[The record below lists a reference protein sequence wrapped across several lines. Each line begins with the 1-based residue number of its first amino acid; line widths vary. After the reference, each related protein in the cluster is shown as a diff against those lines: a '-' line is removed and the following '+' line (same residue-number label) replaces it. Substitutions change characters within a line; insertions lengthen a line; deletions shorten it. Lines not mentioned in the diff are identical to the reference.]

1 VRYGR
6 GRWQLIK
13 WLLDPFALV
22 GVYLILVTAVLDRPG
37 EAPGLSLACA
47 IVPFQLVMLTVVNAL
62 GAISSRQVIIANMA
76 FPRGYIPAA
85 SALTEAA
92 AFGASLVLLALMMV
106 VYGIPPTTATLW
118 LPVVVVVNLALAVA
132 VAYPAALIGLWF
144 ADLRPFVVSFVRA
157 LFFLA
162 PGLVALNEIA
172 GRANEL
178 VRLNPLTGLFEAYR
192 DALLY
197 GRAPEAWELVYPLL
211 GAAVLAAIFLPIYLS
226 EQRHVAKMV

>member
-1 VRYGR
+1 
-6 GRWQLIK
+6 
-13 WLLDPFALV
+13 
-22 GVYLILVTAVLDRPG
+22 VLDRPG

-47 IVPFQLVMLTVVNAL
+47 IVPFQLVMLTVVNGL
-62 GAISSRQVIIANMA
+62 GAISGRETIIANMA
-76 FPRGYIPAA
+76 FPREYIPAA

-92 AFGASLVLLALMMV
+92 AFAASLVLLALMMV
-106 VYGIPPTTATLW
+106 LYGIPPTTATLW
-118 LPVVVVVNLALAVA
+118 LPVVVVVNLTLAVA
-132 VAYPAALIGLWF
+132 ISYPAALIGLWL

-157 LFFLA
+157 LYFLA
-162 PGLVALNEIA
+162 PGLVALNEIP

-197 GRAPEAWELVYPLL
+197 GRAPEAWELIYPLT
-211 GAAVLAAIFLPIYLS
+211 GAAVLIAIFLPIYLS